1 MAEAWPCFTSPRL
14 HKSAGQAEAAQQHS
28 LLLWILDIATLA
40 LHPPPSIS
48 ASVPPH
54 NHDRPAAHLAATS
67 ACLLQCFPARSD
79 DSSSDSTRLRQ
90 RGTRFLGDGETKIA
104 PQRSSSVAP
113 AVARYLN
120 LLDVVVVTYTSL
132 FCSTV
137 DTAWRLARGWAA
149 VEWAWW
155 RPADDGEV
163 PQQFK
168 PV

>member
-1 MAEAWPCFTSPRL
+1 MPPARGRGLALLHFTSATQISWSGRSSTAAF
-14 HKSAGQAEAAQQHS
+14 SAALDPGHRDS
-28 LLLWILDIATLA
+28 CILQN
-40 LHPPPSIS
+40 PPPSIS

-54 NHDRPAAHLAATS
+54 NHDHPTAHLAATS
-67 ACLLQCFPARSD
+67 ACLLQCFPAPSD

-137 DTAWRLARGWAA
+137 VLTQPGPWLGCCGVVGL
-149 VEWAWW
+149 VEAS
-155 RPADDGEV
+155 
-163 PQQFK
+163 
-168 PV
+168 

>member
-14 HKSAGQAEAAQQHS
+14 HKSAGQQQQHS
-28 LLLWILDIATLA
+28 SILCRFRSWTSRPLP
-40 LHPPPSIS
+40 PPPSIS
-48 ASVPPH
+48 ASIPPH
-54 NHDRPAAHLAATS
+54 NHDHPAAQLAATS

-104 PQRSSSVAP
+104 AQRSSSVAP

-149 VEWAWW
+149 VEWWAWW

>member
-14 HKSAGQAEAAQQHS
+14 HKSAGQAGAAQQHS
-28 LLLWILDIATLA
+28 LLLWILDIATPASSTKHLRRISTSSQSRSPRGA
-40 LHPPPSIS
+40 LG
-48 ASVPPH
+48 
-54 NHDRPAAHLAATS
+54 RTS

-104 PQRSSSVAP
+104 AQRSSSVAP

-149 VEWAWW
+149 VEWWAWW
-155 RPADDGEV
+155 RPADDGV

>member
-1 MAEAWPCFTSPRL
+1 M
-14 HKSAGQAEAAQQHS
+14 
-28 LLLWILDIATLA
+28 
-40 LHPPPSIS
+40 
-48 ASVPPH
+48 
-54 NHDRPAAHLAATS
+54 
-67 ACLLQCFPARSD
+67 
-79 DSSSDSTRLRQ
+79 
-90 RGTRFLGDGETKIA
+90 
-104 PQRSSSVAP
+104 AP

-137 DTAWRLARGWAA
+137 DTAWPVAAAA
-149 VEWAWW
+149 VEWWAWW